1 MRDTELYRHLLGLLE
16 PWTVERVELKI
27 QERRVEVWAGHPT
40 GVGFR
45 CPECDYQG
53 TARDHAQERVWR
65 HLDSC
70 QFQTYLHAR
79 IPRIAC
85 PTHGVRQVRVPWAEP
100 DSRFTMLFDR
110 LAIDLLLACD
120 VKSASEILGISWDE
134 AWGIK
139 LRAVRRGQARKEQR
153 VVAKIGIDEKA
164 IAKGHTYLTLV
175 CDLRQATVE
184 YIGEDRKQASLD
196 AYYTGL
202 SPLQREGIEAVAMD
216 MWEPYVKS
224 TEASIPNASEKIV
237 FDRFHIMGHMGK
249 GVDTVRKQEHR
260 ERASAGDTT
269 LTGTKYL
276 WLYAKENLPEH
287 RRFEFEALKAL
298 NLKVGRA
305 WALKESLR
313 ELWDQTTAAQATAF
327 WKRWFWWATHCR
339 LQPIR
344 KVAYLIKRHW
354 ANIVTF
360 FNHRITNAVSE
371 GLNSKIQTIK
381 KMAYGFRNKEHFKT
395 AIFFHCGGLDLYP
408 R

>member
-1 MRDTELYRHLLGLLE
+1 
-16 PWTVERVELKI
+16 
-27 QERRVEVWAGHPT
+27 
-40 GVGFR
+40 
-45 CPECDYQG
+45 
-53 TARDHAQERVWR
+53 
-65 HLDSC
+65 
-70 QFQTYLHAR
+70 
-79 IPRIAC
+79 
-85 PTHGVRQVRVPWAEP
+85 
-100 DSRFTMLFDR
+100 MLFDR

-175 CDLRQATVE
+175 CDLTQATVE

-202 SPLQREGIEAVAMD
+202 SPLQREGIEAVALD

-224 TEASIPNASEKIV
+224 IEASIPNASEKIV

-260 ERASAGDTT
+260 ERASAGETT
-269 LTGTKYL
+269 LTGTKFL

-287 RRFEFEALKAL
+287 RRSEFEALKAL
-298 NLKVGRA
+298 NLKVGCA
-305 WALKESLR
+305 WALKENLR
-313 ELWDQTTAAQATAF
+313 ELWDQTTAAQATVF
-327 WKRWFWWATHCR
+327 WRRWFWWATHCR

-344 KVAYLIKRHW
+344 KAAYLIKRH
-354 ANIVTF
+354 
-360 FNHRITNAVSE
+360 
-371 GLNSKIQTIK
+371 
-381 KMAYGFRNKEHFKT
+381 
-395 AIFFHCGGLDLYP
+395 
-408 R
+408 